1 MGHRCMLLLGTTV
14 TAEIVVILVFWG
26 SVLVSLQ
33 LTFCLES
40 AVLNY
45 CFSLFQMKEKGGCFR
60 CLSLEKKMKEKGGGG

>member
-45 CFSLFQMKEKGGCFR
+45 CFSLFQMSEFGEENER
-60 CLSLEKKMKEKGGGG
+60 KGGGG